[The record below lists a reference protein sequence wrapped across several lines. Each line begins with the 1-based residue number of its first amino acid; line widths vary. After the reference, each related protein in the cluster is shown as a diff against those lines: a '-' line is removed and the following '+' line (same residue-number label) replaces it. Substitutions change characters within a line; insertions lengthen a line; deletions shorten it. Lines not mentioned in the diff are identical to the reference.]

1 MGYVICITIRNLI
14 NTVFCILILCSW
26 QRVRENGAIE
36 TEQLTKFLQRQ
47 AKMVT
52 QHLLRNVCFR
62 SEKKNSLCETYI
74 YIFLNNLGKHVF
86 PQSHLCRA
94 YKSCGP
100 GGPPHVKIV
109 VEWDKETKE

>member
-1 MGYVICITIRNLI
+1 MFVATERM
-14 NTVFCILILCSW
+14 V
-26 QRVRENGAIE
+26 AIE
-36 TEQLTKFLQRQ
+36 TGQLTKFLYRQ

-52 QHLLRNVCFR
+52 PKICSEMFILSLRKRTLSF
-62 SEKKNSLCETYI
+62 S
-74 YIFLNNLGKHVF
+74 IFFFFFSLNNVGKHVF
-86 PQSHLCRA
+86 PQSQLCRA